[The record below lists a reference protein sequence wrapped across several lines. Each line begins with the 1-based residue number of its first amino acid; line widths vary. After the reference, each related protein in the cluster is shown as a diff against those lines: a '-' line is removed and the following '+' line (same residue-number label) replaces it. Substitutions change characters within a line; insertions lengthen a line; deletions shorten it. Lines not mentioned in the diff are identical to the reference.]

1 MSQEQ
6 GRALSVVMM
15 PAEADVSM
23 PNDTSLLFAQWKR
36 QIVERKRRR
45 GFASK
50 SPVTPDFLDEVTV
63 VSTIGRRTK

>member
-6 GRALSVVMM
+6 ERALSEVTKRS
-15 PAEADVSM
+15 EADVWM
-23 PNDTSLLFAQWKR
+23 PNDTSLLLAQR
-36 QIVERKRRR
+36 NRRLADEKRRE

-50 SPVTPDFLDEVTV
+50 SLVNPDFLDEVTV